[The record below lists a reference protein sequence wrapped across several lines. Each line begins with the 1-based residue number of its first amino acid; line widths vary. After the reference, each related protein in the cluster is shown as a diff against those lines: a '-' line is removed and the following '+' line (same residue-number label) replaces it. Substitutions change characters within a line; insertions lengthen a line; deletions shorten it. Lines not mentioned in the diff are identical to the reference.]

1 MSKIL
6 LVDDEPLLLQ
16 GLRRTLRKRF
26 DIETASS
33 GREALGRISADN
45 SYAVVVSDYAMPGMN
60 GLELLSEVAR
70 ISPNTAR
77 IVLTGTADVSIAAQ
91 AVNSG
96 DVFQFHL
103 KPCSSEVLNQ
113 AIDAGIELFQKRR
126 RKISLRHALAE
137 AGEVQRNLIP
147 EVPTEINGCEVAAE
161 CLWAEEIGG
170 DYYDLLQPDP
180 DHNDR
185 VCAIVGDVS
194 GHGLAAALL
203 MASIRAFL
211 RESLA
216 RFRDPAEVVSH
227 VNQLMVRD
235 VRDSGQFV
243 TLFCCE
249 IDAGQKMLRWVR
261 AGHAP
266 AIVYD
271 PLSDCFTELGG
282 DGMSLGVSADSVYL
296 QQGRSFQSGQVVLL
310 GTDGVWEACNGE
322 GEMFGKERLKDLMRL
337 HHKAPVSEL
346 LSAITQKWRGFCGDV
361 PPEDDATILIFKAF

>member
-1 MSKIL
+1 MYKIL

-16 GLRRTLRKRF
+16 GLRRTLKKRF

-33 GREALGRISADN
+33 GREALGRISANN
-45 SYAVVVSDYAMPGMN
+45 SYAVVVSDYSMPGMN
-60 GLELLSEVAR
+60 GLELLSKVAR
-70 ISPNTAR
+70 IAPNTAR

-113 AIDAGIELFQKRR
+113 AIDAGIKLFQKRR
-126 RKISLRHALAE
+126 RKISLRRELAE

-147 EVPTEINGCEVAAE
+147 EVPTAIDGCEVAAE
-161 CLWAEEIGG
+161 CLWVEEIGG

-180 DHNDR
+180 ARNDR

-203 MASIRAFL
+203 MASIRAFF

-216 RFRDPAEVVSH
+216 RFREPAEVVSY
-227 VNQLMVRD
+227 VNQHMVRD

-266 AIVYD
+266 AIMYD
-271 PLSDCFTELGG
+271 ARSDSFTELGG
-282 DGMSLGVSADSVYL
+282 DGISLGVSADSVYR
-296 QQGRSFQSGQVVLL
+296 QQSCSFGPGQVVLL
-310 GTDGVWEACNGE
+310 GTDGVWEAFNAA
-322 GEMFGKERLKDLMRL
+322 GEMFGRERLKHFVRL
-337 HHKAPVSEL
+337 HHKAPVSKL
-346 LSAITQKWRGFCGDV
+346 LSAITQEWTRFCGVV
-361 PPEDDATILIFKAF
+361 PPGDDATLLIFKAC